1 MANSSIYKTS
11 GRIVKD
17 SGELYRPAC
26 NIPSSSSSSPAGF
39 GQIYGRWLDEEPV
52 ATKACTSFV
61 LSSMSSLVAQLITSG
76 WTIHFGIFYNMQSA
90 ISSNI
95 PFLEALMAAS
105 QLILSCAPFHLLQ
118 HSEGTVELH
127 TLVTSADCSIAAE
140 HVRLQSI
147 TMNLS
152 RNH

>member
-76 WTIHFGIFYNMQSA
+76 GQWSGSMPLEAAKFGITK
-90 ISSNI
+90 I
-95 PFLEALMAAS
+95 PPYSHFWYP
-105 QLILSCAPFHLLQ
+105 ILDRINNNPLFRVFVDQIFWRPLLTAYTILFM
-118 HSEGTVELH
+118 SLAKGLTW
-127 TLVTSADCSIAAE
+127 AE
-140 HVRLQSI
+140 VRK
-147 TMNLS
+147 
-152 RNH
+152 